1 MYLFKVIYKKPLIME
16 LKIMFIDS
24 AKIYIK
30 SGDGGNG
37 AVSFHREKYI
47 AKGGPDGGDGGRGG
61 NVIFVADEGLRTLQ
75 DFRYKRKYKAESG
88 QNGGAGNCSGRGAED
103 LIIKVPVGTIIKE
116 ETTGRIIA
124 DLVTPGKQVV
134 VAKGGKGGAGNQ
146 HFATPTR
153 QVPNFAKSGDAGE
166 EYYAVLELKLLA
178 DVGLIGF
185 PNVGKS
191 TILSMVSAAQ
201 PKIANYHFTTIEPNL
216 GVVSVDQGKSFV
228 LADIPGLIEG
238 AHEGT
243 GLGHKFLKHVERT
256 RMLIHVVDISG
267 SEGRDPVK
275 DFEVINNELKKYNP
289 KLFERMQVI
298 AANKMDVTGADE
310 NLKIFTEEMEAK
322 GYNVFPVSAA
332 TGGGLKELIY
342 FVSKKLD
349 EIPDTIL
356 YNDTDEEVLY
366 TADEE
371 EPFQVHKE
379 DEIFIVEGNWVRK
392 LVSSTNF
399 NNYESLQYFQ
409 RTIKKNGI
417 VEALENSGV
426 KEGDTVKM
434 YDLEFEYFR

>member
-1 MYLFKVIYKKPLIME
+1 
-16 LKIMFIDS
+16 MFIDS

-30 SGDGGNG
+30 AGDGGNG

-88 QNGGAGNCSGRGAED
+88 QNGGAANCSGRGAED

-124 DLVTPGKQVV
+124 DLVTPGKEVV

-153 QVPNFAKSGDAGE
+153 QVPNFAKSGDPGE

-216 GVVSVDQGKSFV
+216 GVVSVDAGKSFV
-228 LADIPGLIEG
+228 LADIPGIIEG

-267 SEGRDPVK
+267 SEGREPLE
-275 DFEVINNELKKYNP
+275 DFEIINNELKQYNP
-289 KLFERMQVI
+289 RLFERHQVI

-310 NLKIFTEEMEAK
+310 NLKIFTNEMEAR
-322 GYNVFPVSAA
+322 GYQVFLVSAA
-332 TGGGLKELIY
+332 TGGGLKDLIY
-342 FVSKKLD
+342 FVSQKLD

-356 YNDTDEEVLY
+356 SDDTEEEVLY
-366 TADEE
+366 TAEEE
-371 EPFQVHKE
+371 EPFEVHKE
-379 DEIFIVEGNWVRK
+379 EDIFVVEGKWIRK
-392 LVSSTNF
+392 LVNSTNF
-399 NNYESLQYFQ
+399 SNYESLQYFQ
-409 RTIKKNGI
+409 RTIKKRG
-417 VEALENSGV
+417 VVDALENLGV
-426 KEGDTVKM
+426 NEGDTVKM
-434 YDLEFEYFR
+434 YDIEFEYQR